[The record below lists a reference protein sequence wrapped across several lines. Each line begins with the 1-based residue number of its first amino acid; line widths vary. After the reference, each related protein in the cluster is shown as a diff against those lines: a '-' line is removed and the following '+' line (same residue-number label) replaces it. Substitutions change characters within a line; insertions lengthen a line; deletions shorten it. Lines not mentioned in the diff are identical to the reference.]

1 MAEHE
6 TFNFQNPVELSGA
19 ELSSIL
25 SIDFIPKAESSKG
38 PAPAPSKPAAS
49 APVETVETTEAA
61 ETTTSVPI
69 ESDPSLDIIES
80 TEAQVESE
88 ASPLVHVINN
98 LADKGLL
105 VEAYEGFNEN
115 EDPNEDTLAKLIEH
129 NFDLKVEEEITNFVG
144 TLSPDVQRILRYDLD
159 SKGEDMHTYL
169 RALLEEQNIKALSLD
184 NEYDQERIVRE
195 WYRNKEGYTQGEVD
209 EKIKELKDT
218 GLLEKDAKRIKPKLD
233 AEAEQIAARKEEE
246 QQMLRELERRV
257 SDDYANRVIDT
268 LKIGKLKDIP
278 LTREDAE
285 QLYTLMTNDEIEVTT
300 HTGKKVMMNPLEALI
315 FYNKY
320 DKKGSL
326 ENLALATLLL
336 VNPSKFEDQYKKA
349 VQTKESQE
357 FYKEH
362 KYSSSLKRG
371 QETPPSKPK
380 QSPVQTNKAGWRLKV
395 K

>member
-1 MAEHE
+1 MADHE
-6 TFNFQNPVELSGA
+6 TINFQNPVELSGA

-25 SIDFIPKAESSKG
+25 SIDFIPKSQ
-38 PAPAPSKPAAS
+38 PTAAQPVQA
-49 APVETVETTEAA
+49 APVQAAPVQESEVPPA
-61 ETTTSVPI
+61 ETTIAATEENV
-69 ESDPSLDIIES
+69 PSLGISES
-80 TEAQVESE
+80 TADEGTISS
-88 ASPLVHVINN
+88 SPLVEVINN

-129 NFDLKVEEEITNFVG
+129 NFEIKVEEEITNFVG
-144 TLSPDVQRILRYDLD
+144 TLSPDVQRILKYDLD
-159 SKGEDMHTYL
+159 SKGEDMHSYL
-169 RALLEEQNIKALSLD
+169 RALLEEQNIKALSIE

-195 WYRNKEGYTQGEVD
+195 WYRNKEGYTQNEVD

-233 AEAEQIAARKEEE
+233 VEAEQIAAKKEQE

-257 SDDYANRVIDT
+257 SDDYSNRVVNT

-278 LTREDAE
+278 LSREDAE

-300 HTGKKVMMNPLEALI
+300 HTGKRVMMNPLEALI

-320 DKKGSL
+320 DKNGSL

-349 VQTKESQE
+349 VHTKESQE

-380 QSPVQTNKAGWRLKV
+380 QSPVQNTRSGWRLKV

>member
-1 MAEHE
+1 
-6 TFNFQNPVELSGA
+6 
-19 ELSSIL
+19 
-25 SIDFIPKAESSKG
+25 
-38 PAPAPSKPAAS
+38 
-49 APVETVETTEAA
+49 
-61 ETTTSVPI
+61 
-69 ESDPSLDIIES
+69 
-80 TEAQVESE
+80 
-88 ASPLVHVINN
+88 
-98 LADKGLL
+98 
-105 VEAYEGFNEN
+105 
-115 EDPNEDTLAKLIEH
+115 
-129 NFDLKVEEEITNFVG
+129 
-144 TLSPDVQRILRYDLD
+144 
-159 SKGEDMHTYL
+159 
-169 RALLEEQNIKALSLD
+169 
-184 NEYDQERIVRE
+184 
-195 WYRNKEGYTQGEVD
+195 
-209 EKIKELKDT
+209 
-218 GLLEKDAKRIKPKLD
+218 
-233 AEAEQIAARKEEE
+233 
-246 QQMLRELERRV
+246 MLRELERRV

-380 QSPVQTNKAGWRLKV
+380 QSPVPTNKAGWRLKV